1 MSDLDDLLVGK
12 PLTQMTIDEV
22 AKAARRV
29 ATPMDNTDFK
39 AQWRGA
45 MAERYTQAALREIA
59 GLDPGL
65 MPPNHPMP

>member
-1 MSDLDDLLVGK
+1 MLLVGK
-12 PLTQMTIDEV
+12 PLTEESIGEIGRR
-22 AKAARRV
+22 ARRL

-45 MAERYTQAALREIA
+45 MAQRYTQAAWREIA

-65 MPPNHPMP
+65 MPPNHLMS